1 VKEGSDREELLRRL
15 EQCRRFAAE
24 PRDPQTK
31 ERLTALMK
39 DLTEHLEQKK
49 T

>member
-1 VKEGSDREELLRRL
+1 VKEGSDREELLRHL

-24 PRDPQTK
+24 PWGPQTK
-31 ERLTALMK
+31 ERLTALLK
-39 DLTEHLEQKK
+39 DLTELLEQKR

>member
-1 VKEGSDREELLRRL
+1 MKEGSDREELLRRL

-24 PRDPQTK
+24 PWDPQTK

-39 DLTEHLEQKK
+39 DLTEQLEQKK